1 MFKRLVRL
9 CLAVA
14 ATVTFSSAMAAELP
28 ASAAGNGF
36 ASNALAAQ
44 PFVLDTSAW
53 NGSSGSISATYAD
66 YAITALGS
74 KLRYSG
80 NWTYTGN
87 FNGSGLNGKLIGS
100 LQLAGLVVPNLIA
113 AGTVLT
119 AQIDCTFANGGVS
132 GTFTVTLPG
141 YGSMPFKLSDL
152 GVTNQ
157 TQALALLF
165 AN

>member
-1 MFKRLVRL
+1 MLKRLVRL

-14 ATVTFSSAMAAELP
+14 ATVTFSSAMAAEPP
-28 ASAAGNGF
+28 ASAASNGF

-53 NGSSGSISATYAD
+53 NGSSGSISASYAG
-66 YAITALGS
+66 YAITVLGN
-74 KLRYSG
+74 KVQYSG
-80 NWTYTGN
+80 NWIYTGN
-87 FNGSGLNGKLIGS
+87 YGASGLNGKLTGS
-100 LQLAGLVVPNLIA
+100 LQLAGLVAPNLIP
-113 AGTVLT
+113 AGTVIS

-152 GVTNQ
+152 GITSQ
-157 TQALALLF
+157 SQALGLLI